1 MLKIAERWF
10 ERRVLGGGI
19 THLIEP
25 HVHPFLRCNIWHI
38 RGRHADL
45 LIDTGLGVASLKD
58 EIEDLV
64 DKPVIAAATHIH
76 STERKRSRDKRMFG
90 KVDKDKNGLLDYH
103 EFAWLRMR
111 DFPSEYQSE
120 LIMDGFDEA
129 LVNAAPDAA
138 FRLDDYFVQ
147 STTVTRVLDEAD
159 VVDLGNR
166 HFEVLHL
173 PGHSPGSIGLFEH
186 ETGTLFSGDALYDG
200 LLLDQL
206 PDSDIEAYINT
217 MKRLRDLPVNICHG
231 GHEPSFGRKRMIELI
246 DDYLAH
252 RDP

>member
-76 STERKRSRDKRMFG
+76 YDHVGSLHEFEHRLVHHAEAGRM
-90 KVDKDKNGLLDYH
+90 VDYH